1 LAISELLLIKTMP
14 IARPVLLKDLQ
25 VLLKKLEDDL
35 IDRSTSTEIP
45 EIGLRLRSSYEQAK
59 SAQHTAQSFEEWRS
73 LSSAQVAAAWVLSC
87 VFVRFLEDNGM
98 IEPPR
103 LAGVCGGTHTKGDR
117 LSRARDEHELYFQKF
132 PTHSDR
138 DYLLSIFKDLA
149 KLPVAGEVFG
159 EGNGIW
165 RMANWLSGDAAALL
179 LRFFQKIDANTGL
192 LVHDFTDAAW
202 DTRFLGDLY
211 QDLSEA
217 VRKQYALLQTPDF
230 VEAFILDRTLEP
242 ALKEFGLDG
251 FKMID
256 PACGSGH
263 FLLGSFTRLCDRLAR
278 ANPSQNVRVLVQTAL
293 DSIYGVDIN
302 PYAIAIARFRLLLAA
317 MKASDITRLLDAP
330 NFKIH
335 LVCGDSLLYG
345 SPKGDQLTTGWHVLD
360 EVMTAQDVAA
370 LNRIL
375 QPYQYHAVVANPP
388 YITPKDAA
396 LNNAY
401 RERYST
407 CYRQYSLAVPFLERI
422 VSLNI
427 KGGFSGQITANSFMK
442 REFGKRLIEDFFPRV
457 DLTHVIDT
465 SGAYIPGHGTPTVIL
480 FARNQK
486 PVAGT
491 IRTVMGIRGEPSTP
505 ESAVNGKVWQ
515 AILKQVDIVNSQ
527 SEFVSVADSQ
537 RLAFHKHPWSIG
549 GGGASELKEVI
560 ESKCKTKLEN
570 YIDTICS
577 LCLTRADDVYLM
589 PWGVLSRQNVKPEH
603 QLTMVNG
610 EIVRDWQIN
619 NPEQVLF
626 PYNSKLEPVSE
637 KEGLA
642 VHHFLWYYQEILWR
656 RKELGGDHR
665 ELNRTWWEWNR
676 FLSHR
681 YRNPLSIA
689 FAFVATHNH
698 FILDRGGKVFKQSA
712 PVIKLPAEATEAEH
726 LSLIGLLNSSTAC
739 FWGRQTFFPKGGYGS
754 GKWEERLEWDGTKLQ
769 KFPIPKDRPLE
780 LAQKLDRLAQQL
792 SNLSPAKLL
801 QNIHNDFANQLN
813 QAKQQWQD
821 TLGAMIA
828 LQEELDWQCYQLYG
842 LLDQNLTH
850 PAPPNL
856 KLGERAF
863 EIVLARKMALGEI
876 TSSWFERHNSIPI
889 CDLPDHW
896 SADYRQLVKQRIEL
910 IENHP
915 NIALIEQPEYKR
927 RWNIEPYEIQQQ
939 QALQNWLL
947 DRLET
952 YFDFDGRMQPSPP
965 SPLSQEGRGGTRE
978 DSLSPSPS
986 LEEGRGGTREDS
998 LSPSPALGEGFRV
1011 RASIPIAITSIA
1023 KLTDIAKSDSQFITV
1038 GELYR
1043 NDPAFKIEKLITE
1056 LVEAESVPHLPILRY
1071 KPTGLR
1077 KRLEWEHTWELQ
1089 RQEDDPPQPPLAKG
1103 GEESISPLP
1112 LGEGLGVRASIP
1124 VPPKYASTDFLK
1136 PNYWRLRGKLDVPKE
1151 RWISFPHCQGEDGTM
1166 AIAWAGYNHLQLAQ
1180 ALSTYYL
1187 DIKER
1192 IGGSNDPRLAP
1203 LLASLVEL
1211 IPWLKQWHNDIDPE
1225 FGLAMGD
1232 YYEGFLIEEA
1242 KAIGHTVES
1251 LRMWEPVGKVKS
1263 KK

>member
-1 LAISELLLIKTMP
+1 MAISELLLIKTMP

-138 DYLLSIFKDLA
+138 DYLLAIFKDLA

-165 RMANWLSGDAAALL
+165 RMATWLSGDAAALL
-179 LRFFQKIDANTGL
+179 LQFFQKIDANTGL
-192 LVHDFTDAAW
+192 LVHDFTDPNW

-242 ALKEFGLDG
+242 ALEEFGLDG

-317 MKASDITRLLDAP
+317 MRVSGITRLVDAP

-360 EVMTAQDVAA
+360 EVMMAQDAAA

-396 LNNAY
+396 LNSAY

-427 KGGFSGQITANSFMK
+427 KGGYSGQITANSFMK

-486 PVAGT
+486 PVSST

-515 AILKQVDIVNSQ
+515 AILNQVDDLTYK

-560 ESKCKTKLEN
+560 DKLSIKT
-570 YIDTICS
+570 
-577 LCLTRADDVYLM
+577 
-589 PWGVLSRQNVKPEH
+589 LS
-603 QLTMVNG
+603 QLTTSIGFMCITG
-610 EIVRDWQIN
+610 EDNCLLAPINSIKRNSKINVLPLGDGESLRDWLCESQ
-619 NPEQVLF
+619 
-626 PYNSKLEPVSE
+626 
-637 KEGLA
+637 
-642 VHHFLWYYQEILWR
+642 QEILWDCDLKGNR
-656 RKELGGDHR
+656 LHEKDLTNHITYLWSYKTSLRDRKLFGTPIEQKGLKWWTNR
-665 ELNRTWWEWNR
+665 EIYKDKFAT
-676 FLSHR
+676 
-681 YRNPLSIA
+681 PLSIA
-689 FAFVATHNH
+689 FASVATHNH
-698 FILDRGGKVFKQSA
+698 FVLDRGGKVFKQSA
-712 PVIKLPAEATEAEH
+712 PVIKLPAEATEDDH
-726 LSLIGLLNSSTAC
+726 LSLMGILNSSTAG
-739 FWGRQTFFPKGGYGS
+739 FWLRNSCHNKGGG
-754 GKWEERLEWDGTKLQ
+754 GLTTKLAPEYWENFYDFNGTRLQ
-769 KFPIPKDRPLE
+769 QIPIPKERPLK

-792 SNLSPAKLL
+792 SELSPAKLL
-801 QNIHNDFANQLN
+801 QNIHEDFANQLN

-842 LLDQNLTH
+842 LLDQTLTH

-889 CDLPDHW
+889 CDFPSHW
-896 SADYRQLVKQRIEL
+896 SAEYRQLIEKRIEL

-927 RWNIEPYEIQQQ
+927 RWNIEPYETQQQ

-965 SPLSQEGRGGTRE
+965 SPLSQEGGGGTRE

-998 LSPSPALGEGFRV
+998 LSPSPKAGEGFRV

-1056 LVEAESVPHLPILRY
+1056 LIEAESVPHLPILRY

-1089 RQEDDPPQPPLAKG
+1089 RQEDDPPQPPL
-1103 GEESISPLP
+1103 
-1112 LGEGLGVRASIP
+1112 
-1124 VPPKYASTDFLK
+1124 
-1136 PNYWRLRGKLDVPKE
+1136 
-1151 RWISFPHCQGEDGTM
+1151 
-1166 AIAWAGYNHLQLAQ
+1166 
-1180 ALSTYYL
+1180 
-1187 DIKER
+1187 
-1192 IGGSNDPRLAP
+1192 
-1203 LLASLVEL
+1203 
-1211 IPWLKQWHNDIDPE
+1211 
-1225 FGLAMGD
+1225 
-1232 YYEGFLIEEA
+1232 
-1242 KAIGHTVES
+1242 
-1251 LRMWEPVGKVKS
+1251 
-1263 KK
+1263 

>member
-1 LAISELLLIKTMP
+1 MP
-14 IARPVLLKDLQ
+14 IARSSLLKDLQ

-35 IDRSTSTEIP
+35 IDRSASTEIP

-73 LSSAQVAAAWVLSC
+73 LSVAQVAAAWVLSC

-103 LAGVCGGTHTKGDR
+103 LAGVGDR

-192 LVHDFTDAAW
+192 LVHDFTDPNW

-263 FLLGSFTRLCDRLAR
+263 FLLGSFTRLCDRLLR
-278 ANPSQNVRVLVQTAL
+278 NNPSENVRVVVQTAL

-317 MKASDITRLLDAP
+317 MKVSGITRLVDAP
-330 NFKIH
+330 NFQIH

-360 EVMTAQDVAA
+360 EVMMAQDSTA

-396 LNNAY
+396 LNKAY
-401 RERYST
+401 RDRYST
-407 CYRQYSLAVPFLERI
+407 CHMKYSLAVPFLERI

-427 KGGFSGQITANSFMK
+427 KGGYSGQITANSFMK

-486 PVAGT
+486 PVAAT

-505 ESAVNGKVWQ
+505 ESAVNGRVWQ
-515 AILKQVDIVNSQ
+515 AILNQVDVVDSQ

-549 GGGASELKEVI
+549 GGGASELKAAI
-560 ESKCKTKLEN
+560 DKLTNQNLSKLVDSIGPASFAGVDDMFFSSFNALRTRNIPLI
-570 YIDTICS
+570 YIRP
-577 LCLTRADDVYLM
+577 LC
-589 PWGVLSRQNVKPEH
+589 
-603 QLTMVNG
+603 NG
-610 EIVRDWQIN
+610 DIVRDWNFAPDTHCIVPYSANQDLVPFDANSSWGRYLWMTKISSEAMVSFGQKTRKQLN
-619 NPEQVLF
+619 EPWWSWYRWIPE
-626 PYNSKLEPVSE
+626 
-637 KEGLA
+637 
-642 VHHFLWYYQEILWR
+642 
-656 RKELGGDHR
+656 
-665 ELNRTWWEWNR
+665 
-676 FLSHR
+676 R

-689 FAFVATHNH
+689 FAFVASHNH
-698 FILDRGGKVFKQSA
+698 FVLDRGGKVFKQSA
-712 PVIKLPAEATEAEH
+712 PVIKLPTEATEADH
-726 LSLIGLLNSSTAC
+726 LALIGLLNSSTAC
-739 FWGRQTFFPKGGYGS
+739 FWMKQVSQQKQMTAHDSVRIESIAKVPHEFA
-754 GKWEERLEWDGTKLQ
+754 GTQLQ
-769 KFPIPKDRPLE
+769 KLPLPPNWDNSPLRPRLLQ
-780 LAQKLDRLAQQL
+780 LAKRADQLGQEL
-792 SNLSPAKLL
+792 SNLTALNAIEQGL
-801 QNIHNDFANQLN
+801 RLN
-813 QAKQQWQD
+813 QNLRTTWENCLAQRKIIRSE
-821 TLGAMIA
+821 LIF
-828 LQEELDWQCYQLYG
+828 LQEEIDFVCYCLYQLADES
-842 LLDQNLTH
+842 LLSPDSFVFSEIIDAGDRPFCIIKQHNQEGFPVPSEIPSHWTEELKELWQKRIN
-850 PAPPNL
+850 AINDSSYL
-856 KLGERAF
+856 KLLEDP
-863 EIVLARKMALGEI
+863 
-876 TSSWFERHNSIPI
+876 H
-889 CDLPDHW
+889 
-896 SADYRQLVKQRIEL
+896 
-910 IENHP
+910 
-915 NIALIEQPEYKR
+915 YKR
-927 RWNIEPYEIQQQ
+927 RWIGRQGKFNHSVDSDELAPGCES
-939 QALQNWLL
+939 WLL

-952 YFDFDGRMQPSPP
+952 YFDFDGRMNNT
-965 SPLSQEGRGGTRE
+965 GTPTNKIE
-978 DSLSPSPS
+978 IS
-986 LEEGRGGTREDS
+986 
-998 LSPSPALGEGFRV
+998 
-1011 RASIPIAITSIA
+1011 ITSIA
-1023 KLTDIAKSDSQFITV
+1023 KLADIAKSDSQFITV

-1071 KPTGLR
+1071 KVTGLR

-1089 RQEDDPPQPPLAKG
+1089 RQEDTPPSPPLERG
-1103 GEESISPLP
+1103 GGIDSPP
-1112 LGEGLGVRASIP
+1112 LQGGARGGSIP

-1151 RWISFPHCQGEDGTM
+1151 RWIAFPHCQSEDGTL

-1180 ALSTYYL
+1180 TLSTYYI

-1251 LRMWEPVGKVKS
+1251 LKAWEPVGKVKS

>member
-1 LAISELLLIKTMP
+1 MP
-14 IARPVLLKDLQ
+14 IARSSLLKDLQ
-25 VLLKKLEDDL
+25 VLLKKLEEDL
-35 IDRSTSTEIP
+35 IDRSASTEIP

-59 SAQHTAQSFEEWRS
+59 SAQHTAQSFEEW
-73 LSSAQVAAAWVLSC
+73 AAWVLSC

-98 IEPPR
+98 IDPPR
-103 LAGVCGGTHTKGDR
+103 LAGVGDR

-138 DYLLSIFKDLA
+138 DYLLSIFQDLA

-192 LVHDFTDAAW
+192 LVHDFTDPNW

-242 ALKEFGLDG
+242 AIAEFGLDD

-263 FLLGSFTRLCDRLAR
+263 FLLGSFTRLCDRLLR
-278 ANPSQNVRVLVQTAL
+278 NNPSENVRVVVQTAL

-317 MKASDITRLLDAP
+317 MKVSSITRLVDAP
-330 NFKIH
+330 NFQIH

-360 EVMTAQDVAA
+360 EVMMAQDAAA

-396 LNNAY
+396 LNSAY

-407 CYRQYSLAVPFLERI
+407 CYMKYSLAVPFLERI

-427 KGGFSGQITANSFMK
+427 KGGYSGQITANSFMK

-480 FARNQK
+480 FAKNQK
-486 PVAGT
+486 PIAAT

-515 AILKQVDIVNSQ
+515 AILKQVDVVDSQ

-549 GGGASELKEVI
+549 GGGASELKVI
-560 ESKCKTKLEN
+560 LDISCNTKLESIADIGIGVVTLDDDA
-570 YIDTICS
+570 YQLPEICTKRLNIPKSFTKGFVVGDS
-577 LCLTRADDVYLM
+577 L
-589 PWGVLSRQNVKPEH
+589 
-603 QLTMVNG
+603 
-610 EIVRDWQIN
+610 RDWKLHDIDLAIFPHDSN
-619 NPEQVLF
+619 SFKPVEDDQVIRILWA
-626 PYNSKLEPVSE
+626 NKA
-637 KEGLA
+637 GLA
-642 VHHFLWYYQEILWR
+642 NRMWF
-656 RKELGGDHR
+656 RKTQIERGMKWFAYGHIST
-665 ELNRTWWEWNR
+665 EKFIT
-676 FLSHR
+676 
-681 YRNPLSIA
+681 PLSIA
-689 FAFVATHNH
+689 FAFVASHNH
-698 FILDRGGKVFKQSA
+698 FVLDRGGKVFKQSA
-712 PVIKLPAEATEAEH
+712 PVIKLPTEATEEDH
-726 LSLIGLLNSSTAC
+726 LALVGLLNSSTAC
-739 FWGRQTFFPKGGYGS
+739 FWMKQVTQIKTQTS
-754 GKWEERLEWDGTKLQ
+754 GMDASVWQLRREFDGTKLKQ
-769 KFPIPKDRPLE
+769 VPIPQERPLE
-780 LAQKLDRLAQQL
+780 LAKKLDYLAQTL
-792 SNLSPAKLL
+792 GTLTPDKVLTSVSSNLREQLLNAK
-801 QNIHNDFANQLN
+801 
-813 QAKQQWQD
+813 KQCLD
-821 TLGAMIA
+821 TLEEMIS
-828 LQEELDWQCYQLYG
+828 LQEELDWQCYRLYG
-842 LLDQNLTH
+842 LISEDFTH
-850 PAPPNL
+850 SSPPKL

-863 EIVLARKMALGEI
+863 EIVMARKMAAEELEDK
-876 TSSWFERHNSIPI
+876 WFERHKSTPI
-889 CDLPDHW
+889 CDLPSHW
-896 SADYRQLVKQRIEL
+896 SDSYRQLVEKRIEI
-910 IENHP
+910 IENSP

-927 RWNIEPYEIQQQ
+927 RWDTEPYETQQQ

-952 YFDFDGRMQPSPP
+952 YFDFDGRMNDTGKPTNQIEIS
-965 SPLSQEGRGGTRE
+965 
-978 DSLSPSPS
+978 
-986 LEEGRGGTREDS
+986 
-998 LSPSPALGEGFRV
+998 
-1011 RASIPIAITSIA
+1011 ITSIA
-1023 KLTDIAKSDSQFITV
+1023 KLADIAKSDSQFITV

-1071 KPTGLR
+1071 KVTGLR

-1089 RQEDDPPQPPLAKG
+1089 RQEDTPPSPPLERG
-1103 GEESISPLP
+1103 GGIDSPP
-1112 LGEGLGVRASIP
+1112 LQGGARGGSIP

-1151 RWISFPHCQGEDGTM
+1151 RWIAFPHCQSEDGTL

-1180 ALSTYYL
+1180 TLSTYYL

-1251 LRMWEPVGKVKS
+1251 LKAWEPVGKVKS

>member
-1 LAISELLLIKTMP
+1 MP
-14 IARPVLLKDLQ
+14 IARSSLLKDLQ

-45 EIGLRLRSSYEQAK
+45 EIGLRLRSTYEQAK

-73 LSSAQVAAAWVLSC
+73 LSVAQVAAAWVLSC

-98 IEPPR
+98 IDPPR

-263 FLLGSFTRLCDRLAR
+263 FLLGSFTRLCDRLVR

-396 LNNAY
+396 LNKAY

-407 CYRQYSLAVPFLERI
+407 CHMKYSLAVPFLERI

-427 KGGFSGQITANSFMK
+427 KGGYSGQITSNSFMK
-442 REFGKRLIEDFFPRV
+442 REFGKRLIEDFFPKV

-465 SGAYIPGHGTPTVIL
+465 SGADIPGHGTPTVIL

-486 PVAGT
+486 PVAAT

-515 AILKQVDIVNSQ
+515 AILKQVDVVDSQ

-549 GGGASELKEVI
+549 GGGASGLKEILDKVSSHSLKEI
-560 ESKCKTKLEN
+560 
-570 YIDTICS
+570 IDEIGIFGMTN
-577 LCLTRADDVYLM
+577 ADDILSSPIEVFFRQQIEKNILRYLVV
-589 PWGVLSRQNVKPEH
+589 GD
-603 QLTMVNG
+603 G
-610 EIVRDWQIN
+610 VRDWTIHDD
-619 NPEQVLF
+619 EAAIF
-626 PYNSKLEPVSE
+626 PYTKTDLIDINRLPSLNK
-637 KEGLA
+637 
-642 VHHFLWYYQEILWR
+642 FLWFCR
-656 RKELGGDHR
+656 TMLG
-665 ELNRTWWEWNR
+665 NRATFSKKTYFLEGRAWWEWHHVTLQR
-676 FLSHR
+676 LI
-681 YRNPLSIA
+681 NPSSIVYSE
-689 FAFVATHNH
+689 VATNNH
-698 FILDRGGKVFKQSA
+698 FALERGEKIFRQSA
-712 PVIKLPAEATEAEH
+712 PIIKLPADSTEDDH
-726 LSLIGLLNSSTAC
+726 LTLVGLFNSSTAC
-739 FWGRQTFFPKGGYGS
+739 FWMKQVFYAKATSTGDISTEKGKPEANRYAFASTG
-754 GKWEERLEWDGTKLQ
+754 LQ
-769 KFPIPKDRPLE
+769 AFPIPFNLRDAKAMSVLSIAKEIDL
-780 LAQKLDRLAQQL
+780 LAGQL
-792 SNLSPAKLL
+792 TALHPKSVVL
-801 QNIHNDFANQLN
+801 
-813 QAKQQWQD
+813 QWQNMQD
-821 TLGAMIA
+821 VNLRNILETSGQKYELIKQRMIA
-828 LQEELDWQCYQLYG
+828 LQEELDWEVYKCFG
-842 LLDQNLTH
+842 LSD
-850 PAPPNL
+850 
-856 KLGERAF
+856 LGASV
-863 EIVLARKMALGEI
+863 EILSNTEFGI
-876 TSSWFERHNSIPI
+876 TSELRPFLWESDIPPDSLPTAFDDVYQQRRKI
-889 CDLPDHW
+889 LQSNPAIAIIEDLVFKRPW
-896 SADYRQLVKQRIEL
+896 WGRQGVYGRLAQDYAGWIQD
-910 IENHP
+910 
-915 NIALIEQPEYKR
+915 ALM
-927 RWNIEPYEIQQQ
+927 
-939 QALQNWLL
+939 NWLL

-952 YFDFDGRMQPSPP
+952 YFDFDGRMNNT
-965 SPLSQEGRGGTRE
+965 GTPTNQIE
-978 DSLSPSPS
+978 IS
-986 LEEGRGGTREDS
+986 
-998 LSPSPALGEGFRV
+998 
-1011 RASIPIAITSIA
+1011 ITSIA
-1023 KLTDIAKSDSQFITV
+1023 KLADIAKSDSQFITV

-1056 LVEAESVPHLPILRY
+1056 LIEAESVPHLPILRY
-1071 KPTGLR
+1071 KATGLR

-1089 RQEDDPPQPPLAKG
+1089 RQEDNDTIPPDTKIA
-1103 GEESISPLP
+1103 
-1112 LGEGLGVRASIP
+1112 
-1124 VPPKYASTDFLK
+1124 VPPKYASTDFIK

-1151 RWISFPHCQGEDGTM
+1151 RWIAFPHCQSEDGTL

>member
-1 LAISELLLIKTMP
+1 MP
-14 IARPVLLKDLQ
+14 IARSSLLKDLQ

-35 IDRSTSTEIP
+35 IDRSASTEIP

-73 LSSAQVAAAWVLSC
+73 LSVAQVAAAWVLSC

-103 LAGVCGGTHTKGDR
+103 LAGVGDR

-192 LVHDFTDAAW
+192 LVHDFTDPNW

-263 FLLGSFTRLCDRLAR
+263 FLLGSFTRLCDRLLR
-278 ANPSQNVRVLVQTAL
+278 NNPSENVRVVVQTAL

-317 MKASDITRLLDAP
+317 MKVSGITRLVDAP
-330 NFKIH
+330 NFQIH

-360 EVMTAQDVAA
+360 EVMMAQDSTA

-396 LNNAY
+396 LNKAY
-401 RERYST
+401 RDRYST
-407 CYRQYSLAVPFLERI
+407 CHMKYSLAVPFLERI

-427 KGGFSGQITANSFMK
+427 KGGYSGQITANSFMK

-486 PVAGT
+486 PVAAT

-515 AILKQVDIVNSQ
+515 AILNQVDVVDSQ

-549 GGGASELKEVI
+549 GGGASELKAAI
-560 ESKCKTKLEN
+560 DKLTNQNLSKLVDSIGPASFAGVDDMFFSSFNALRTRNIPLI
-570 YIDTICS
+570 YIRP
-577 LCLTRADDVYLM
+577 LC
-589 PWGVLSRQNVKPEH
+589 
-603 QLTMVNG
+603 NG
-610 EIVRDWQIN
+610 DIVRDWNFAPDTHCIVPYSANQDLVPFDANSSWGRYLWMTKISSEAMVSFGQKTRKQLN
-619 NPEQVLF
+619 EPWWSWYRWIPE
-626 PYNSKLEPVSE
+626 
-637 KEGLA
+637 
-642 VHHFLWYYQEILWR
+642 
-656 RKELGGDHR
+656 
-665 ELNRTWWEWNR
+665 
-676 FLSHR
+676 R

-689 FAFVATHNH
+689 FAFVASHNH
-698 FILDRGGKVFKQSA
+698 FVLDRGGKVFKQSA
-712 PVIKLPAEATEAEH
+712 PVIKLPTEATEADH
-726 LSLIGLLNSSTAC
+726 LALIGLLNSSTAC
-739 FWGRQTFFPKGGYGS
+739 FWMKQVSQQKQMTAHDSVRIESIAKVPHEFA
-754 GKWEERLEWDGTKLQ
+754 GTQLQ
-769 KFPIPKDRPLE
+769 KLPLPPNWDNSPLRPRLLQ
-780 LAQKLDRLAQQL
+780 LAKRADQLGQEL
-792 SNLSPAKLL
+792 SNLTALNAIEQGL
-801 QNIHNDFANQLN
+801 RLN
-813 QAKQQWQD
+813 QNLRTTWENCLAQRKIIRSE
-821 TLGAMIA
+821 LIF
-828 LQEELDWQCYQLYG
+828 LQEEIDFVCYCLYQLADES
-842 LLDQNLTH
+842 LLSPDSFVFSEIIDAGDRPFCIIKQHNQEGFPVPSEIPSHWTEELKELWQKRIN
-850 PAPPNL
+850 AINDSSYL
-856 KLGERAF
+856 KLLEDP
-863 EIVLARKMALGEI
+863 
-876 TSSWFERHNSIPI
+876 H
-889 CDLPDHW
+889 
-896 SADYRQLVKQRIEL
+896 
-910 IENHP
+910 
-915 NIALIEQPEYKR
+915 YKR
-927 RWNIEPYEIQQQ
+927 RWIGRQGKFNHSVDSDELAPGCES
-939 QALQNWLL
+939 WLL

-952 YFDFDGRMQPSPP
+952 YFDFDGRMNNT
-965 SPLSQEGRGGTRE
+965 GTPTNKIE
-978 DSLSPSPS
+978 IS
-986 LEEGRGGTREDS
+986 
-998 LSPSPALGEGFRV
+998 
-1011 RASIPIAITSIA
+1011 ITSIA
-1023 KLTDIAKSDSQFITV
+1023 KLADIAKSDSQFITV

-1071 KPTGLR
+1071 KVTGLR

-1089 RQEDDPPQPPLAKG
+1089 RQEDTPPSPPLERG
-1103 GEESISPLP
+1103 GGIDSPP
-1112 LGEGLGVRASIP
+1112 LQGGARGGSIP

-1151 RWISFPHCQGEDGTM
+1151 RWIAFPHCQSEDGTL

-1180 ALSTYYL
+1180 TLSTYYI

-1251 LRMWEPVGKVKS
+1251 LKAWEPVGKVKS

>member
-1 LAISELLLIKTMP
+1 LAISKLLLINPMP
-14 IARPVLLKDLQ
+14 IARSSLLKDLQ

-73 LSSAQVAAAWVLSC
+73 LSVAQVAAAWVLSC

-103 LAGVCGGTHTKGDR
+103 FAGEGER
-117 LSRARDEHELYFQKF
+117 LSRARDEHELYFREF

-138 DYLLSIFKDLA
+138 DYLLAIFKDLA

-179 LRFFQKIDANTGL
+179 LQFFQKIDANTGL

-242 ALKEFGLDG
+242 ALNEFGLDG

-360 EVMTAQDVAA
+360 EVMMAQDAAA

-486 PVAGT
+486 PVAAT

-515 AILKQVDIVNSQ
+515 AILKQVDVVDSQ

-610 EIVRDWQIN
+610 ELVRDWQIN
-619 NPEQVLF
+619 HPEQVLF

-637 KEGLA
+637 QEGLA

-676 FLSHR
+676 FLRHR
-681 YRNPLSIA
+681 YQNPLSIA
-689 FAFVATHNH
+689 FASVATHNH
-698 FILDRGGKVFKQSA
+698 FVLDRGGKVFKQSA
-712 PVIKLPAEATEAEH
+712 PVIKLPANSTEDDH
-726 LSLIGLLNSSTAC
+726 LSILGLLNSSTAS
-739 FWGRQTFFPKGGYGS
+739 FWMKQVFYPKGGDYVGNE
-754 GKWEERLEWDGTKLQ
+754 GARVRKTLWDERYDHDGTKLQ
-769 KFPIPKDRPLE
+769 KFPIPKDRPLK

-792 SNLSPAKLL
+792 SNLSPANLL
-801 QNIHNDFANQLN
+801 QNIYDDFANQLN
-813 QAKQQWQD
+813 QAKHQWQD

-828 LQEELDWQCYQLYG
+828 LQDELDWQCYQLYG
-842 LLDQNLTH
+842 LLDQTLTH
-850 PAPPNL
+850 LAPPNI

-863 EIVLARKMALGEI
+863 EIVMARKMATGEI
-876 TSSWFERHNSIPI
+876 TSSWFERHHSIPI
-889 CDLPDHW
+889 CDIPDHW
-896 SADYRQLVKQRIEL
+896 SSDYRQLVEQRIEL

-927 RWNIEPYEIQQQ
+927 RWNIEPYETQQQ

-965 SPLSQEGRGGTRE
+965 SPLSQEGRGGTGN
-978 DSLSPSPS
+978 SLSPSPV
-986 LEEGRGGTREDS
+986 
-998 LSPSPALGEGFRV
+998 LGEGFRV

-1071 KPTGLR
+1071 KVTGLR

-1089 RQEDDPPQPPLAKG
+1089 RQEDNG
-1103 GEESISPLP
+1103 T
-1112 LGEGLGVRASIP
+1112 IP
-1124 VPPKYASTDFLK
+1124 NDTKITVPPKYASTDFLK

-1151 RWISFPHCQGEDGTM
+1151 RWIAFPHCQSEDGTL

-1180 ALSTYYL
+1180 TLSTYYL

-1211 IPWLKQWHNDIDPE
+1211 IPWLKQWHNNIDPE

-1251 LRMWEPVGKVKS
+1251 LKVWEPVGKVKS

>member
-1 LAISELLLIKTMP
+1 MAISELLLIKTMP

-317 MKASDITRLLDAP
+317 MKVSSITRLVDAP

-360 EVMTAQDVAA
+360 EVMMAQDAAA

-388 YITPKDAA
+388 YLTPKDAA
-396 LNNAY
+396 LNSAY

-427 KGGFSGQITANSFMK
+427 KGGYSGQITANSFMK

-465 SGAYIPGHGTPTVIL
+465 SGANIPGHNTPTVIL

-486 PVAGT
+486 PIAST
-491 IRTVMGIRGEPSTP
+491 IRTVMGIRGDASTFGNP
-505 ESAVNGKVWQ
+505 VDGKVWQ
-515 AILKQVDIVNSQ
+515 AILKQVDVVDSQ

-537 RLAFHKHPWSIG
+537 RSAFHKHPWSIG
-549 GGGASELKEVI
+549 GGGASELKEFLDKSSQVYLSNLI
-560 ESKCKTKLEN
+560 EPPIGRAVRIGEEEAFIFNSTRKN
-570 YIDTICS
+570 NS
-577 LCLTRADDVYLM
+577 LCSSKEFRYYLI
-589 PWGVLSRQNVKPEH
+589 
-603 QLTMVNG
+603 G
-610 EIVRDWQIN
+610 ENLRDWGMS
-619 NPEQVLF
+619 VDTWVWY
-626 PYNSKLEPVSE
+626 PYYEAASKSDMVRQLWLWKSTLANRATFQ
-637 KEGLA
+637 GLMVDA
-642 VHHFLWYYQEILWR
+642 GLWWYEYMQHTASAYQ
-656 RKELGGDHR
+656 
-665 ELNRTWWEWNR
+665 T
-676 FLSHR
+676 
-681 YRNPLSIA
+681 PLSIA
-689 FAFVATHNH
+689 FATIASHNH
-698 FILDRGGKVFKQSA
+698 FVLDRGGKVFKQSA
-712 PVIKLPAEATEAEH
+712 PVIKLPAEATENDH
-726 LSLIGLLNSSTAC
+726 ISLLGLLNSSTVC
-739 FWGRQTFFPKGGYGS
+739 FWIKQVTQIKTQTS
-754 GKWEERLEWDGTKLQ
+754 GMDASVWQLRRDFDGTKLKQ
-769 KFPIPKDRPLE
+769 IPIPQERPLE
-780 LAQKLDRLAQQL
+780 LAKKLDYLAQTL
-792 SNLSPAKLL
+792 GTLTPDRILTSVSSNLREQLLNAK
-801 QNIHNDFANQLN
+801 
-813 QAKQQWQD
+813 KQCID
-821 TLGAMIA
+821 TLKEMIS
-828 LQEELDWQCYQLYG
+828 LQEELDWQCYRLYG
-842 LLDQNLTH
+842 LIS
-850 PAPPNL
+850 
-856 KLGERAF
+856 E
-863 EIVLARKMALGEI
+863 
-876 TSSWFERHNSIPI
+876 
-889 CDLPDHW
+889 
-896 SADYRQLVKQRIEL
+896 
-910 IENHP
+910 
-915 NIALIEQPEYKR
+915 
-927 RWNIEPYEIQQQ
+927 
-939 QALQNWLL
+939 
-947 DRLET
+947 
-952 YFDFDGRMQPSPP
+952 DF
-965 SPLSQEGRGGTRE
+965 
-978 DSLSPSPS
+978 
-986 LEEGRGGTREDS
+986 
-998 LSPSPALGEGFRV
+998 
-1011 RASIPIAITSIA
+1011 
-1023 KLTDIAKSDSQFITV
+1023 
-1038 GELYR
+1038 
-1043 NDPAFKIEKLITE
+1043 
-1056 LVEAESVPHLPILRY
+1056 
-1071 KPTGLR
+1071 
-1077 KRLEWEHTWELQ
+1077 
-1089 RQEDDPPQPPLAKG
+1089 
-1103 GEESISPLP
+1103 
-1112 LGEGLGVRASIP
+1112 
-1124 VPPKYASTDFLK
+1124 
-1136 PNYWRLRGKLDVPKE
+1136 
-1151 RWISFPHCQGEDGTM
+1151 
-1166 AIAWAGYNHLQLAQ
+1166 
-1180 ALSTYYL
+1180 
-1187 DIKER
+1187 
-1192 IGGSNDPRLAP
+1192 
-1203 LLASLVEL
+1203 
-1211 IPWLKQWHNDIDPE
+1211 
-1225 FGLAMGD
+1225 
-1232 YYEGFLIEEA
+1232 
-1242 KAIGHTVES
+1242 
-1251 LRMWEPVGKVKS
+1251 
-1263 KK
+1263 

>member
-1 LAISELLLIKTMP
+1 MP

-103 LAGVCGGTHTKGDR
+103 LAGAGDR

-138 DYLLSIFKDLA
+138 DYLLAIFKDLA

-165 RMANWLSGDAAALL
+165 RMATWLSGDAAALL
-179 LRFFQKIDANTGL
+179 LQFFQKIDANTGL
-192 LVHDFTDAAW
+192 LVHDFTDPNW

-242 ALKEFGLDG
+242 ALEEFGLEG

-263 FLLGSFTRLCDRLAR
+263 FLLGSFTRLCDRLLR

-317 MKASDITRLLDAP
+317 MRVSGITRLVDAP

-360 EVMTAQDVAA
+360 EVMMAQDAAA

-396 LNNAY
+396 LNKAY

-407 CYRQYSLAVPFLERI
+407 CHMKYSLAVPFLERI

-515 AILKQVDIVNSQ
+515 AILNQVDVVDSQ

-560 ESKCKTKLEN
+560 EKISVYKLDKFIES
-570 YIDTICS
+570 IGFMAITGE
-577 LCLTRADDVYLM
+577 DDVF
-589 PWGVLSRQNVKPEH
+589 VLP
-603 QLTMVNG
+603 VNSMKRSKLPYRKFCLG
-610 EIVRDWQIN
+610 DMVRDWKI
-619 NPEQVLF
+619 EGGDLVVF
-626 PYNSKLEPVSE
+626 PYNVHQNSVSPVPLSESKQLLEFFYPFLGIVKNRNMFGKSIE
-637 KEGLA
+637 QYGM
-642 VHHFLWYYQEILWR
+642 LWYEYIQCI
-656 RKELGGDHR
+656 KER
-665 ELNRTWWEWNR
+665 VISS
-676 FLSHR
+676 FL
-681 YRNPLSIA
+681 IA
-689 FAFVATHNH
+689 FAFVASHNH
-698 FILDRGGKVFKQSA
+698 FVLDRGGKVFKQSA
-712 PVIKLPAEATEAEH
+712 PVIKLPAEATEDDH
-726 LSLIGLLNSSTAC
+726 LALIGLLNSSTAC
-739 FWGRQTFFPKGGYGS
+739 FWMKQVSQQKQLTGGDGVRVESIAKVPYEFAGTQLQ
-754 GKWEERLEWDGTKLQ
+754 KLPLPPNWETSPLRLRLLDLAKKTDQLAQELSLLTPSNAIAEGLRENTKL
-769 KFPIPKDRPLE
+769 RNVWE
-780 LAQKLDRLAQQL
+780 SYQQR
-792 SNLSPAKLL
+792 SAKIRS
-801 QNIHNDFANQLN
+801 Q
-813 QAKQQWQD
+813 
-821 TLGAMIA
+821 MIL
-828 LQEELDWQCYQLYG
+828 LQEEIDFVGYCFYNLADESLFSNDPLAWDVLIDAGDRPFCILSQENQEGFAVPSEIPDTWTKEMREVWQ
-842 LLDQNLTH
+842 
-850 PAPPNL
+850 
-856 KLGERAF
+856 R
-863 EIVLARKMALGEI
+863 
-876 TSSWFERHNSIPI
+876 
-889 CDLPDHW
+889 
-896 SADYRQLVKQRIEL
+896 RIDA
-910 IENHP
+910 IENSSALKIIEHP
-915 NIALIEQPEYKR
+915 HYKR
-927 RWNIEPYEIQQQ
+927 RWIGRQGLFNHTANIDE
-939 QALQNWLL
+939 LQDACKNWLL

-965 SPLSQEGRGGTRE
+965 SPLSQG
-978 DSLSPSPS
+978 
-986 LEEGRGGTREDS
+986 GRGGTREDS

-1056 LVEAESVPHLPILRY
+1056 LIEAESVPHLPILRY

-1151 RWISFPHCQGEDGTM
+1151 RWIAFPHCQGEDGTM

-1211 IPWLKQWHNDIDPE
+1211 IPWLKQWHNAIDPE

>member
-1 LAISELLLIKTMP
+1 MP
-14 IARPVLLKDLQ
+14 IARSSLLKDLQ
-25 VLLKKLEDDL
+25 VLLKKLENDL

-45 EIGLRLRSSYEQAK
+45 EIGLRLRSTYEQAK
-59 SAQHTAQSFEEWRS
+59 KAQHTAQSFEEWQS
-73 LSSAQVAAAWVLSC
+73 LSVAQVAAAWVLSC

-117 LSRARDEHELYFQKF
+117 LSRARDEHELYFREF

-263 FLLGSFTRLCDRLAR
+263 FLLGSFARLCDRLLR
-278 ANPSQNVRVLVQTAL
+278 NNPSQNLRVLVQTAL

-317 MKASDITRLLDAP
+317 MRVSDITRLVDAP

-360 EVMTAQDVAA
+360 EVMMAQDAAA

-486 PVAGT
+486 PVDLV

-515 AILKQVDIVNSQ
+515 AILNQVDVVDSQ

-560 ESKCKTKLEN
+560 DKLSVKT
-570 YIDTICS
+570 
-577 LCLTRADDVYLM
+577 
-589 PWGVLSRQNVKPEH
+589 LS
-603 QLTMVNG
+603 QLTESIGFMCITG
-610 EIVRDWQIN
+610 EDNCLLAPINSTKRNSKINVLPLGDGESLRDWLCESQ
-619 NPEQVLF
+619 
-626 PYNSKLEPVSE
+626 
-637 KEGLA
+637 
-642 VHHFLWYYQEILWR
+642 QEILWDCDLKGNR
-656 RKELGGDHR
+656 LNEKDLTSHITHLWSYKTSLRDRKLFGTPIEQKGLKWWTNR
-665 ELNRTWWEWNR
+665 EIYKDK
-676 FLSHR
+676 FV
-681 YRNPLSIA
+681 NPLSIA
-689 FAFVATHNH
+689 FAEVSTNNH
-698 FILDRGGKVFKQSA
+698 FVLDRGGKVFNQTA
-712 PVIKLPAEATEAEH
+712 HVIKLPAEATEDDH
-726 LSLIGLLNSSTAC
+726 LSLLGLLNSSIAC
-739 FWGRQTFFPKGGYGS
+739 FWLKQVCFPKKGFS
-754 GKWEERLEWDGTKLQ
+754 DSKWEERMSINAANVGQ
-769 KFPIPKDRPLE
+769 IPIPKDRPLE
-780 LAQKLDRLAQQL
+780 LAQKLDHLAQQL

-801 QNIHNDFANQLN
+801 QNIHHDFANQLN
-813 QAKQQWQD
+813 QAKQQWQS
-821 TLGAMIA
+821 TIGAMIA

-842 LLDQNLTH
+842 LLDQDLTH
-850 PAPPNL
+850 AAPPNL

-863 EIVLARKMALGEI
+863 EIVMARKIAIGEI
-876 TSSWFERHNSIPI
+876 TSSWFERHHSIPI
-889 CDLPDHW
+889 CDIPDHW
-896 SADYRQLVKQRIEL
+896 SSDYRQLVEQRIEL

-927 RWNIEPYEIQQQ
+927 RWDTEPYETQQQ

-952 YFDFDGRMQPSPP
+952 YFDFDWRMNNT
-965 SPLSQEGRGGTRE
+965 GTSKNKIE
-978 DSLSPSPS
+978 IS
-986 LEEGRGGTREDS
+986 
-998 LSPSPALGEGFRV
+998 
-1011 RASIPIAITSIA
+1011 ITSIA

-1056 LVEAESVPHLPILRY
+1056 LIEAESVPHLPILRY
-1071 KPTGLR
+1071 KPIGLR

-1089 RQEDDPPQPPLAKG
+1089 RQEDDPPQPPLLRGEKSLEVPLSKEGKNLEVPLIKG
-1103 GEESISPLP
+1103 D
-1112 LGEGLGVRASIP
+1112 LGGSIP

-1151 RWISFPHCQGEDGTM
+1151 RWIAFPHCQSEDGTL

-1180 ALSTYYL
+1180 TLSTYYI

-1192 IGGSNDPRLAP
+1192 LGGSNDPRLAP

>member
-1 LAISELLLIKTMP
+1 MP